1 MFICSSLHYKET
13 IHWFFIF
20 FAAFG
25 NRDILRHLNNS
36 NNNGNSFLVS
46 SIPVTLIYKQF
57 SFSDHFQLQP
67 LYYLHVCTSFQ
78 PFSPFIICPLL
89 QAIAIKY
96 TNIHHKI
103 LAVLERY
110 FCTLRFL
117 GNKMKTDKCTNNY
130 YTLKATSSSNL
141 GARLSGYIESLGGYL
156 HQVYKSKNFERCAFR
171 QTIHSISD
179 ILFCANGIWC
189 KMFNW
194 ILCANRVT
202 IICK

>member
-1 MFICSSLHYKET
+1 MFICPSLHYKET
-13 IHWFFIF
+13 IHWFFKF

-25 NRDILRHLNNS
+25 NLDILRHLNNS

-78 PFSPFIICPLL
+78 PFSPFMICPLL

-103 LAVLERY
+103 LAVLEIY

-117 GNKMKTDKCTNNY
+117 EIKWKQTN
-130 YTLKATSSSNL
+130 A
-141 GARLSGYIESLGGYL
+141 
-156 HQVYKSKNFERCAFR
+156 
-171 QTIHSISD
+171 QTIITH
-179 ILFCANGIWC
+179 
-189 KMFNW
+189 
-194 ILCANRVT
+194 
-202 IICK
+202 